1 VVVSFTVL
9 AALSVVE
16 EDVVAPEV
24 AEALGEAEADAD
36 AVELSPTPSR
46 LLSASPT
53 PSGSSALADLLAEAD
68 AEADADAEGE
78 GVAEEALG
86 LGVLVPLLPLV
97 SFLSVFFEA
106 DTEELADGL
115 GVAVAVL
122 PDLSLPPADGEAD
135 ADAVSDAVAHDLPEN
150 GFFGS
155 SSACASRGVMPIPI
169 STAVGIAAM
178 AIALPA
184 GICNLVSSDFRG
196 AACLGPVL
204 AGGPPH
210 SASAS

>member
-1 VVVSFTVL
+1 LTAVVVSFTVL
-9 AALSVVE
+9 AALSAVE

-68 AEADADAEGE
+68 ADAEGE

-86 LGVLVPLLPLV
+86 LGVLVPVLPLV

-155 SSACASRGVMPIPI
+155 SSACASRGVMPMPI

-184 GICNLVSSDFRG
+184 GICNLVSSDFLG

>member
-1 VVVSFTVL
+1 MSFTVL

-53 PSGSSALADLLAEAD
+53 PSGSSALADLL

-155 SSACASRGVMPIPI
+155 SSACASRGVMPMPI

-184 GICNLVSSDFRG
+184 GICNLVSSDFLG

>member
-1 VVVSFTVL
+1 LTAVVVSFTVL

-68 AEADADAEGE
+68 ADAEGE

-86 LGVLVPLLPLV
+86 LGVLVPVLPLV

-155 SSACASRGVMPIPI
+155 SSACASRGVMPMPI

-184 GICNLVSSDFRG
+184 GICNLVSSDFLG